1 MKNNSQMKILVTGA
15 NGFTGKFLCKELKKR
30 KIKFTAV
37 LRSGNDTSWMELN
50 KIQYIFADLN
60 NKKEFKEAINGYEI
74 LINLASLG
82 FGIAPSVI
90 KACEKC
96 NIKRVIFISTTGIF
110 TKLNPKSKK
119 IRIEAENLIKESNLN
134 WTIIRPTM
142 IYGDIGDRNLIKLIN
157 LIYYF
162 PVIPIFGRGKFLLQP
177 IYVNDLA
184 KAIVDIIQKKN
195 TYFKIFN
202 LSGKNA
208 VSVKYLIKIVAL
220 ALNKNI
226 YIINFP
232 SFLAIKIL
240 TITEIFGIKLPIKR
254 EQIERLLEDKNFSHE
269 EAKKEFDYSPI
280 NIEDGI
286 NKEVKLF
293 LKSKRLK

>member
-1 MKNNSQMKILVTGA
+1 
-15 NGFTGKFLCKELKKR
+15 
-30 KIKFTAV
+30 
-37 LRSGNDTSWMELN
+37 MELN
-50 KIQYIFADLN
+50 KFKYIFADLN

-177 IYVNDLA
+177 IYVNDLE

-195 TYFKIFN
+195 TYFKIFK

-208 VSVKYLIKIVAL
+208 VSVK
-220 ALNKNI
+220 
-226 YIINFP
+226 
-232 SFLAIKIL
+232 
-240 TITEIFGIKLPIKR
+240 
-254 EQIERLLEDKNFSHE
+254 
-269 EAKKEFDYSPI
+269 
-280 NIEDGI
+280 
-286 NKEVKLF
+286 
-293 LKSKRLK
+293 

>member
-202 LSGKNA
+202 LSGKNP